1 MKNLKNSKTYENLA
15 RAFAGECQAH
25 VRYMFIEYGARNEG
39 YVALSEIIDK
49 VVYEEFNHARM
60 LYSFLQTADE
70 NVIKNIDIPAGFPFK
85 QKWNLLDN
93 LAFAAEDEKN
103 EAEKIYPEFMETAKK
118 EGFNDIAGLFEN
130 LIQVETCHEKLFLD
144 LHEQLKDSTLYKR
157 PKAVKW
163 KCSGCGYETTAES
176 APKECPLCHAKQGA
190 FMLKL
195 NDGN

>member
-1 MKNLKNSKTYENLA
+1 MKNLKTANLRKSGA
-15 RAFAGECQAH
+15 CVCRRMSGSRQIYVHRIRREKRRLRRV
-25 VRYMFIEYGARNEG
+25 VRNHRQSGLRRIQSRTHALFIPANRRR
-39 YVALSEIIDK
+39 K
-49 VVYEEFNHARM
+49 RH
-60 LYSFLQTADE
+60 Q
-70 NVIKNIDIPAGFPFK
+70 NIDISAGFPFK

-93 LAFAAEDEKN
+93 LAFAAEDEK
-103 EAEKIYPEFMETAKK
+103 TRRK
-118 EGFNDIAGLFEN
+118 ESIPNLWKPRKGRIQGYRRAFEN

-144 LHEQLKDSTLYKR
+144 LHEQLKDSALYKR

>member
-1 MKNLKNSKTYENLA
+1 
-15 RAFAGECQAH
+15 
-25 VRYMFIEYGARNEG
+25 
-39 YVALSEIIDK
+39 
-49 VVYEEFNHARM
+49 
-60 LYSFLQTADE
+60 
-70 NVIKNIDIPAGFPFK
+70 
-85 QKWNLLDN
+85 
-93 LAFAAEDEKN
+93 
-103 EAEKIYPEFMETAKK
+103 METAKK
-118 EGFNDIAGLFEN
+118 EGFKDIAGLFEN

-144 LHEQLKDSTLYKR
+144 LHEQLKESALYKR